1 MATHGPSTSR
11 MNRLPPTLIP
21 ETDPS
26 WSDHPLKRAGDTDR
40 RAKKQRPQPPVYL
53 DPPGPTPKNPAGGKR
68 SEPAKPE
75 LSSVVEAADTTTRWM
90 GSEQDDLPV
99 PRVDW
104 DHPRG
109 LVLGGVGRRES
120 RAGRRA
126 SQSGWYLASLTCW
139 PCGQSTSFRPTNA
152 RRSFRAGR
160 RASPGRLRRLI
171 R

>member
-109 LVLGGVGRRES
+109 LVLGGVG
-120 RAGRRA
+120 A
-126 SQSGWYLASLTCW
+126 SEKWSVQLLPSHQRQA
-139 PCGQSTSFRPTNA
+139 
-152 RRSFRAGR
+152 
-160 RASPGRLRRLI
+160 
-171 R
+171 